1 MYLYSSVTSDVTID
15 VVNLNDYSLEGDLIQ
30 PSQHKFRLKI
40 THPQTET
47 HEFYAN
53 DADSFYL
60 WFATFDRL
68 TSKRKEPK
76 TIVQEKIQQNQLS
89 MRDARNRSRHGLS
102 SLLQEDKGVK
112 RFHLILFMNKSFLVS
127 HWGHAE
133 GVQHAESWVE
143 FKV

>member
-89 MRDARNRSRHGLS
+89 MRDAR
-102 SLLQEDKGVK
+102 
-112 RFHLILFMNKSFLVS
+112 KSIKARIV
-127 HWGHAE
+127 
-133 GVQHAESWVE
+133 
-143 FKV
+143 